1 MGLSLIFYCLFLIK
15 KKKKKKKT
23 DIKLGNKCIL
33 SSGNGAK
40 VTPREKQKI
49 PCIAVYKFLQVC
61 VHSVNYSI
69 NYSNNR
75 PFLAMQYF

>member
-1 MGLSLIFYCLFLIK
+1 MGLSLIFYSLFLIEKKTK
-15 KKKKKKKT
+15 KKQNKKKNRYK
-23 DIKLGNKCIL
+23 IGNKCIL

-40 VTPREKQKI
+40 VTPRERQKI
-49 PCIAVYKFLQVC
+49 TCIAVYKFLQVC

-75 PFLAMQYF
+75 PF